1 MSYTL
6 VLEWM
11 PGDLYMSAVTARC
24 TAPTS
29 SYSVVWLPTNKV
41 YQITLYCGS
50 TSLVSFLVGAFRGKA
65 WSYMKTTYFRLTKS
79 ENEIMELLW
88 REGRPLSR
96 SEIIDLT
103 PDRTWKPASI
113 HILLNSMLEKGAI
126 QVAGFVQSTKNYAR
140 TFTPTL
146 TADEYAVLQ
155 FKHSSAFNEQS
166 VLCLVSALVEDIQ
179 DQDTLAKL
187 GDILEKRKLQL
198 G

>member
-1 MSYTL
+1 
-6 VLEWM
+6 
-11 PGDLYMSAVTARC
+11 
-24 TAPTS
+24 
-29 SYSVVWLPTNKV
+29 
-41 YQITLYCGS
+41 
-50 TSLVSFLVGAFRGKA
+50 
-65 WSYMKTTYFRLTKS
+65 MKQKYFRLTKS

-88 REGRPLSR
+88 KEGRPLSR
-96 SEIIDLT
+96 SEIIELT

-126 QVAGFVQSTKNYAR
+126 EVAGFVQSTKNYAR

-166 VLCLVSALVEDIQ
+166 VVRLVSALVDDID
-179 DQDTLAKL
+179 DQDMLDQL
-187 GDILEKRKLQL
+187 GLVLEKRRVQL